1 MVWHSY
7 MLNPRR
13 FLEDCIRHGTTDFY
27 VTGMPWALINS
38 LINHQSFTYA
48 PSEKSRQFFEMS
60 TGLSWENVDESPV
73 IKPECP
79 RCRVSMNVRWT
90 SLTRATDWLEKNPI
104 GTGYSD
110 KNFIARCTS
119 CTFDVTHE
127 ILRVQKFRKDAILLI
142 KDDVPMPGTIL
153 GLDGRLPL
161 SYSQVPTNSH
171 TNPTQENPMS

>member
-13 FLEDCIRHGTTDFY
+13 FLEDCIRHGTMDFY

-38 LINHQSFTYA
+38 LINHQSFTYE

-79 RCRVSMNVRWT
+79 RCRISMNVRWT